1 MGIGAC
7 PRQRSSYLLIL
18 LAMVPAST
26 TLPGCGGDSPASDTS
41 TITILETA
49 FPDYLDPALSYRRDV
64 WQGLAQVYPG
74 LYVFPHESGRAGAIV
89 RPGLAAAMPTIS
101 ADGRSYLIRL
111 RPGLRFSDGAPLRAS
126 DFKAT
131 IERVLAMDSQGS
143 GLGFTNIVG
152 ATRFQRSKRGGLV
165 GISVNDASG
174 AISIRLVA
182 ARGSFTYELAVPFAG
197 IVPAGTPRRNQTQTP
212 PPGAG
217 RYVIRAV
224 RPNRS
229 YRLVRNPKFSRPLEG
244 TAVDA
249 GRARGFT
256 VRVVPSLAN
265 ATTQVSRNQADFMID
280 GPPPDRIGEVRRR
293 FPDRYR
299 QFATASNFYFFMN
312 SEAAPFDDV
321 RVRRAVNYAISPAE
335 LNKIQGGVI
344 VPAHTIIPPGVPGHE
359 DSPTLYPHN
368 LERAKAL
375 VRAAGA
381 TGSRVTVWGL
391 PVAPVK
397 GTVEYLADV
406 LDQIGLRAR
415 VRTVPAET
423 YFATIGDRSL
433 HAQIGW
439 ANWFEDY
446 PHPADFIDIPLNPSK
461 IVATGNNNYSYNAAD
476 RGLAARINS
485 ASTRQLTPATQRTWA
500 AIDRE
505 IQRKAYWALY
515 GNARASTFMSERMD
529 FAGCRGDD
537 WPLAGHDWA
546 QFCVK

>member
-1 MGIGAC
+1 MGIGVC
-7 PRQRSSYLLIL
+7 LRPRRSHLLIL
-18 LAMVPAST
+18 AVTVAAPA
-26 TLPGCGGDSPASDTS
+26 LVGCGSDSPASSAS

-64 WQGLAQVYPG
+64 WQALAQVYPG
-74 LYVFPHESGRAGAIV
+74 LYVFPHESGRAGAVV
-89 RPGLAAAMPTIS
+89 RPGLATAMPRIS
-101 ADGRSYLIRL
+101 ADGRTYVIRL
-111 RPGLRFSDGAPLRAS
+111 RPALRFSDGSPLQAS
-126 DFKAT
+126 DFKAS

-152 ATRFQRSKRGGLV
+152 ATRFQASKQGGLA
-165 GISVNDASG
+165 GISVDNRTG

-182 ARGSFTYELAVPFAG
+182 PRGSFTYELAVPFAG
-197 IVPAGTPRRNQTQTP
+197 IVPAGTPRRNQTQRP

-217 RYVIRAV
+217 RYVIRNV
-224 RPNRS
+224 RPNRA
-229 YRLVRNPKFSRPLEG
+229 YRLVRNPKFSRSLEG

-249 GRARGFT
+249 GKAGAFT

-280 GPPPDRIGEVRRR
+280 SPPPDRLGEVKRRY
-293 FPDRYR
+293 PDRYR

-335 LNKIQGGVI
+335 INKIQGGVI

-359 DSPTLYPHN
+359 DSPTLYPHS

-381 TGSRVTVWGL
+381 TGKRVTVWGL

-415 VRTVPAET
+415 VRNVPAET

-461 IVATGNNNYSYNAAD
+461 VVATGNNNYSYNAAD
-476 RGLAARINS
+476 RGLAARINAAS
-485 ASTRQLTPATQRTWA
+485 ARQLTPATQREWA

-515 GNARASTFMSERMD
+515 GNARASTFMSQRMD

-546 QFCVK
+546 QFCLK